1 MIHFQNIT
9 GRSRSQLI
17 LEKQSSRPAVRRAWR
32 ADIRG
37 LRGATIL
44 TDIRRMR
51 ARRNSGL
58 FIASSVVRPAQL
70 LQRFRPVPLNGA
82 PGHPNE
88 TADLAVY
95 QVQSAMQNQN
105 ILRALRQ
112 SGETLG
118 QSSTFQGRRSQQHLP
133 GNVFSYI

>member
-1 MIHFQNIT
+1 M
-9 GRSRSQLI
+9 
-17 LEKQSSRPAVRRAWR
+17 RRAWR

-105 ILRALRQ
+105 ILRSLRQ